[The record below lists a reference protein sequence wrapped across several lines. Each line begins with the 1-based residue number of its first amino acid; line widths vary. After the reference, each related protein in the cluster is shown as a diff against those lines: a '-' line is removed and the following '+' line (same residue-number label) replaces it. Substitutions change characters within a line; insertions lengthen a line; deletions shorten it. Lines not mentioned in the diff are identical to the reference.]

1 MTLDRGT
8 VILVELDPT
17 GAYFLGLDVSSTS
30 LAAVLIDFGASV
42 VRRDLVIKRANGQC
56 QDPDHKGD
64 RRGHRLVADHI
75 LERQDRPDLALDL
88 DNGRGVCWSC
98 HGRKSASERAKRMR
112 ASTHGGRR

>member
-1 MTLDRGT
+1 MKMLKPRLAVANLETAKPPPKTADRELLT
-8 VILVELDPT
+8 V
-17 GAYFLGLDVSSTS
+17 AHR
-30 LAAVLIDFGASV
+30 AW
-42 VRRDLVIKRANGQC
+42 RDLVIKRANGQC